1 MKKFFCAA
9 LAVILLGM
17 AGWAGRA
24 EEEALPRMTYAFE
37 KKTVRSYE
45 SDSLAYTVER
55 FKMGGTVCYLSKIW
69 VRDPA
74 RQIRK
79 ATSDWKKNIKRPVHI
94 VEEIPEAALVINGSG
109 YVSPVYPW
117 IPEDYPGESKDY
129 YYTPL
134 GSLTVTHGETMRN
147 LAGVAYTGLTLEAD
161 GLHLYREEDNEAVL
175 ARQPLETWSFYV
187 ECPISVNNE
196 DVLPEEW
203 EFADREA
210 RRTVIARVNRNN
222 YLILTVTNEG
232 RNGLSL
238 RRVSQF
244 FRERFDTE
252 WVYNL
257 DGGPSSVLM
266 CRNRGKKKLVTLM
279 GGKAKDVDVMAFT
292 EEP

>member
-94 VEEIPEAALVINGSG
+94 AEEIPEAALVINGSG

-147 LAGVAYTGLTLEAD
+147 LAGVAYTGMTLEAD
-161 GLHLYREEDNEAVL
+161 GLHLYRGEDNEVVL

-222 YLILTVTNEG
+222 YLILTVTNDG
-232 RNGLSL
+232 RNGLTL